1 MDKKEKITTAIK
13 TNEGILYKIASFYT
27 DTIDDRNDLIQEII
41 YNLWKSYDSF
51 NQKSSFSTWMYRVA
65 MNVAIYN
72 LKVAK
77 RKVITV
83 PIESK
88 DIEFNQDE
96 NHHFEEKLNLLKQH
110 IDNLNLLDKGILILY
125 LEDKSYQEIAEIIG
139 ISESNVGTKIARI
152 KEKLKKQIKKQDDY
166 GIR

>member
-1 MDKKEKITTAIK
+1 MDKKEKFITAIK
-13 TNEGILYKIASFYT
+13 TNEGIIYKMASIYT

-41 YNLWKSYDSF
+41 YNLWKSFDSF

-72 LKVAK
+72 LKMLK

-83 PIESK
+83 PIEGQYLY
-88 DIEFNQDE
+88 FNE
-96 NHHFEEKLNLLKQH
+96 NENQHFEEKLNLLKQH
-110 IDNLNLLDKGILILY
+110 IENLNLLDKGIVMLY
-125 LEDKSYQEIAEIIG
+125 LENKSYQEIAEIIG

-152 KEKLKKQIKKQDDY
+152 KEKLKKQIKK
-166 GIR
+166 